1 MAGGF
6 ILEFALA
13 ANSKMNNVQ
22 GRTFFIELLRCCEK
36 MNARRAQSTP
46 PLHFSSRLVFAPSIY
61 GLVLLV
67 NFYLL
72 RVLDSPLAGLAI

>member
-6 ILEFALA
+6 ILEFVLA
-13 ANSKMNNVQ
+13 VNSKMKNIQ
-22 GRTFFIELLRCCEK
+22 GCIFFIVLRCCEK